1 MKSVKNQFGVKTTAA
16 RTAGSSTAAVRI
28 LVLSTQ
34 ALNGTVRDR
43 AEAALA
49 KLIGGERT
57 QEFALA
63 EIGPESVGEIEF
75 GVGELKE
82 KEVRD
87 AKLARG
93 ANQQIG
99 IGKAGS
105 GELARQ
111 QLLVDVVRGEA
122 AVGDCARNRASRV
135 DDILASAIG
144 ERERDRHR
152 GVVASGLDGF
162 R

>member
-1 MKSVKNQFGVKTTAA
+1 MNRVKNQFGEKTTAA
-16 RTAGSSTAAVRI
+16 RTAGRRTAAVRI

-34 ALNGTVRDR
+34 ALDSAVRDC

-49 KLIGGERT
+49 KLVGRQRA
-57 QEFALA
+57 QELALS
-63 EIGPESVGEIEF
+63 EVGPESVGEIEF

-99 IGKAGS
+99 IGKAS
-105 GELARQ
+105 
-111 QLLVDVVRGEA
+111 
-122 AVGDCARNRASRV
+122 
-135 DDILASAIG
+135 
-144 ERERDRHR
+144 
-152 GVVASGLDGF
+152 
-162 R
+162 